1 MDILTKSIKKNL
13 PITVKKEIF
22 FWFHTLKYS
31 KFHEHSLYWTFV
43 SGFSRLEDLAY
54 LLETTVVQKVLS
66 ILIYRDTMNIENTS
80 WTYCISELPEKKSY
94 ILLTPIFIAFLPF
107 DRLGVLARKFAKI
120 VIVVL
125 FNPRQ
130 CQLLGILSVPK
141 FTANLYCIW
150 LSIDLRYT

>member
-1 MDILTKSIKKNL
+1 
-13 PITVKKEIF
+13 
-22 FWFHTLKYS
+22 
-31 KFHEHSLYWTFV
+31 
-43 SGFSRLEDLAY
+43 
-54 LLETTVVQKVLS
+54 
-66 ILIYRDTMNIENTS
+66 MNIENTS

-141 FTANLYCIW
+141 FTANLYCI
-150 LSIDLRYT
+150 